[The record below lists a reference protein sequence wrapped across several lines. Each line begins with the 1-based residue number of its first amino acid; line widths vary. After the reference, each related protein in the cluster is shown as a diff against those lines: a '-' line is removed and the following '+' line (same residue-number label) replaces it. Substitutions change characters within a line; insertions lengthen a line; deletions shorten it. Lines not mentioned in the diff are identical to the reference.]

1 MKTQRRD
8 RNKPTFWTMVVLK
21 HTFEVILNLAYKK
34 PRAVSSHASIS
45 CTEISSPE
53 KLFYYKLLSVKPY
66 DVCSANSS
74 LWDFI
79 VCQVQGDF

>member
-74 LWDFI
+74 L
-79 VCQVQGDF
+79 